1 MAKTELDKYLEGLV
15 NKILDEREIGLKKE
29 DAQKIVEEII
39 PQLDKL
45 ISDRVKEHFVQ
56 LADHIKEKF
65 SVR

>member
-1 MAKTELDKYLEGLV
+1 MAKTELDKYLEDLV

-39 PQLDKL
+39 PHIDKL
-45 ISDRVKEHFVQ
+45 ISDRIKEHLDQ

>member
-1 MAKTELDKYLEGLV
+1 MAKTELDKYLEDLV
-15 NKILDEREIGLKKE
+15 NRVLDEREIGLKKE

-39 PQLDKL
+39 PQIDKL